1 MGLIKNNQYFKSLPK
16 DVADVLE
23 KFDPKKPIFQFTNI
37 PTFRTNLEKEKYWA
51 TEFERWNVGYGGLP
65 ATLYFMATQGMLK
78 NRITGG
84 LERPVCR
91 DVDLYLHTR
100 LEIAKKQKRSAGIL
114 KGRGV
119 GLSTL
124 FGILANHT
132 MLIKPGSNINMTSKD
147 QPTLAKIF
155 SDKLI
160 VCYEN
165 LHKDIRPE
173 EKNRNE
179 TKQTSYL
186 AVKSEYV
193 NQFGETKEG
202 VSTIFARET
211 SDSDK
216 SASSF
221 SGSGA
226 ALGLYDELP
235 LHRRKNKLLNS
246 SIECYRNP
254 RTKELDGFL
263 IWGGTVEDTLTNDD
277 LMEFK
282 KTVEKSDTWK
292 SDIIFLD
299 CLWGFQKTSTDYTGW
314 TDWENGQIWY
324 EKEIESM
331 ISKSDDEAIRSF
343 KKNNPRSIN
352 DIFELAQG
360 GYWEDDVAS
369 IAKQHY
375 DELISI
381 PEAKMPLVTGNIF
394 RNGRKSTFMPS
405 AKGFCEVIEQPK
417 SGVKYFIGVDG
428 AASQENTTNSSEKDR
443 SKVSATVMKIYESP
457 EGLNFAP
464 VCQYT
469 ELPKQMEKC
478 YEVLTALATWYNAK
492 VHIESN
498 QGQAT
503 GIVTYFINQNLE
515 DYLFALQA
523 EVGTHI
529 LKKKAIYGQYRT
541 EQILSKQ
548 IDLGN
553 IYLRKHCKDIFI
565 PSLMYEIAFAN
576 HTDNFD
582 RLSSFLTVLA
592 IAWPLINKPIQKENK
607 IQQFIEHPV
616 MVRNQDG
623 SWGWGMKR
631 QYLVNPHEHTNNLL
645 PDTYSRQ

>member
-23 KFDPKKPIFQFTNI
+23 RFDPAKPIHTFTPV
-37 PTFRTNLEKEKYWA
+37 PTFRTNLEKEKYWEG
-51 TEFERWNVGYGGLP
+51 EFKKWIEGCEGLP
-65 ATLYFMATQGMLK
+65 PSLYFMVTQGMLK
-78 NRITGG
+78 NRITGI

-91 DVDLYLHTR
+91 DVDLYLHAR
-100 LEIAKKQKRSAGIL
+100 LEIAKKAKRSAGIL

-132 MLIKPGSNINMTSKD
+132 MVTKPGSNINMTSKD

-165 LHKDIRPE
+165 LHPDIRPE

-193 NQFGETKEG
+193 NQFGETKDG

-263 IWGGTVEDTLTNDD
+263 IWGGTVEDTLTNED

-282 KTVEKSDTWK
+282 RTVEKSDTWK

-299 CLWGFQKTSTDYTGW
+299 CLWGFQKPETEYTGW
-314 TDWENGQIWY
+314 TDWENGQVWY
-324 EKEIESM
+324 EKEMEAFLL
-331 ISKSDDEAIRSF
+331 KSDDEAIRSF
-343 KKNNPRSIN
+343 KKNNPRGIN

-360 GYWEDDVAS
+360 GYWEDDVAA
-369 IAKQHY
+369 IAKKHY
-375 DELISI
+375 EELTSI
-381 PEAKMPLVTGNIF
+381 PESKMPLVTGNVF
-394 RNGRKSTFMPS
+394 RDNKKANFVGNS
-405 AKGFCEVIEQPK
+405 KGFCEVIEPPK
-417 SGVKYFIGVDG
+417 AGVKYFIGVDG

-443 SKVSATVMKIYESP
+443 SKVSATVMKIYEGP
-457 EGLNFAP
+457 ESLNFAP

-478 YEVLTALATWYNAK
+478 YEVLTALAVWYNAK

-503 GIVTYFINQNLE
+503 GIVTYFINQGLE
-515 DYLFALQA
+515 EYLFALQS
-523 EVGTHI
+523 EVGTYK

-553 IYLRKHCKDIFI
+553 IYLRKYCKDIFI
-565 PSLMYEIAFAN
+565 PSLLFEIAFAN

-592 IAWPLINKPIQKENK
+592 IAWPLINKPIKKENT
-607 IQQFIEHPV
+607 IQQFVEHPV
-616 MVRNQDG
+616 MVKNPDG
-623 SWGWGMKR
+623 TWGWGMKR
-631 QYLVNPHEHTNNLL
+631 QYLVNPHENTSNLTH
-645 PDTYSRQ
+645 DTYLRR

>member
-23 KFDPKKPIFQFTNI
+23 RFDPAKPIHTFTPV
-37 PTFRTNLEKEKYWA
+37 PTFRTNLEKERYWEG
-51 TEFERWNVGYGGLP
+51 EFQKWIEGYEGLP
-65 ATLYFMATQGMLK
+65 PSLYFMVTQGMLK
-78 NRITGG
+78 NRITGI

-91 DVDLYLHTR
+91 DVDLYLHAR
-100 LEIAKKQKRSAGIL
+100 LEIAKKAKRSAGIL

-132 MLIKPGSNINMTSKD
+132 MVTKPGSNINMTSKD

-165 LHKDIRPE
+165 LHPDIRPE

-193 NQFGETKEG
+193 NQFGETKDG

-263 IWGGTVEDTLTNDD
+263 IWGGTVEDTLTNED

-282 KTVEKSDTWK
+282 RTVEKSDTWK

-299 CLWGFQKTSTDYTGW
+299 CLWGFQKPETEYTGW

-324 EKEIESM
+324 EKEMEAFLL
-331 ISKSDDEAIRSF
+331 KSDDEAIRSF
-343 KKNNPRSIN
+343 KKNNPRGIN

-360 GYWEDDVAS
+360 GYWEDDVAA
-369 IAKQHY
+369 IAKKHY
-375 DELISI
+375 EELTSI
-381 PEAKMPLVTGNIF
+381 PESKMPLVTGNVF
-394 RNGRKSTFMPS
+394 RDNKKANFVGNS
-405 AKGFCEVIEQPK
+405 KGFCEVIEPPK
-417 SGVKYFIGVDG
+417 AGVKYFIGVDG

-443 SKVSATVMKIYESP
+443 SKVSATVMKIYEGP
-457 EGLNFAP
+457 ESLNFAP

-478 YEVLTALATWYNAK
+478 YEVLTALAVWYNAK

-503 GIVTYFINQNLE
+503 GIVTYFINQGLE
-515 DYLFALQA
+515 EYLFALQS
-523 EVGTHI
+523 EVGTYK

-553 IYLRKHCKDIFI
+553 IYLRKYCKDIFI
-565 PSLMYEIAFAN
+565 PSLLFEIAFAN

-592 IAWPLINKPIQKENK
+592 IAWPLINKPIKKENT
-607 IQQFIEHPV
+607 IQEFVEHPV
-616 MVRNQDG
+616 MVKNPDG
-623 SWGWGMKR
+623 TWGWGMKR
-631 QYLVNPHEHTNNLL
+631 QYLVNPHENTSNLTH
-645 PDTYSRQ
+645 DTYLRR

>member
-23 KFDPKKPIFQFTNI
+23 RFDPAKPIHTFTPV
-37 PTFRTNLEKEKYWA
+37 PTFRTNLEKEKYWEG
-51 TEFERWNVGYGGLP
+51 EFKKWIEGCEGLP
-65 ATLYFMATQGMLK
+65 PSLYFMVTQGMLK
-78 NRITGG
+78 NRITGI

-91 DVDLYLHTR
+91 DVDLYLHAR
-100 LEIAKKQKRSAGIL
+100 LEIAKKAKRSAGIL

-132 MLIKPGSNINMTSKD
+132 MVTKPGSNINMTSKD

-165 LHKDIRPE
+165 LHPDIRPE

-193 NQFGETKEG
+193 NQFGETKDG

-263 IWGGTVEDTLTNDD
+263 IWGGTVEDTLTNED

-282 KTVEKSDTWK
+282 RTVEKSDTWK

-299 CLWGFQKTSTDYTGW
+299 CLWGFQKPETEYTGW
-314 TDWENGQIWY
+314 TDWENGQVWY
-324 EKEIESM
+324 EKEMEAFLL
-331 ISKSDDEAIRSF
+331 KSDDEAIRSF
-343 KKNNPRSIN
+343 KKNNPRGIN

-360 GYWEDDVAS
+360 GYWEDDVAA
-369 IAKQHY
+369 IAKKHY
-375 DELISI
+375 EELTSI
-381 PEAKMPLVTGNIF
+381 PESKMPLVTGNVF
-394 RNGRKSTFMPS
+394 RDNKKANFVGNS
-405 AKGFCEVIEQPK
+405 KGFCEVIEPPK
-417 SGVKYFIGVDG
+417 AGVKYFIGVDG

-443 SKVSATVMKIYESP
+443 SKVSATVMKVYEGP
-457 EGLNFAP
+457 ESLNFAP

-478 YEVLTALATWYNAK
+478 YEVLTALAVWYNAK

-503 GIVTYFINQNLE
+503 GIVTYFINQGLE
-515 DYLFALQA
+515 EYLFALQS
-523 EVGTHI
+523 EVGTYK

-553 IYLRKHCKDIFI
+553 IYLRKYCKDIFI
-565 PSLMYEIAFAN
+565 PSLLFEIAFAN

-592 IAWPLINKPIQKENK
+592 IAWPLINKPIKKENT
-607 IQQFIEHPV
+607 IQQFVEHPV
-616 MVRNQDG
+616 MVKNPDG
-623 SWGWGMKR
+623 TWGWGMKR
-631 QYLVNPHEHTNNLL
+631 QYLVNPHENTSNLTH
-645 PDTYSRQ
+645 DTYLRR

>member
-1 MGLIKNNQYFKSLPK
+1 MGLVKNNQYFKSLPK
-16 DVADVLE
+16 EVADVLE
-23 KFDPKKPIFQFTNI
+23 RFDPTKPIHNFTPI

-51 TEFERWNVGYGGLP
+51 TEFKRWIEGHEGLP
-65 ATLYFMATQGMLK
+65 PSLYFMVTQGMLK
-78 NRITGG
+78 NRITGI

-100 LEIAKKQKRSAGIL
+100 LEIAKKAKRSAGIL

-132 MLIKPGSNINMTSKD
+132 MVIKPGSNINMTSKD

-165 LHKDIRPE
+165 LHPDIRPE

-263 IWGGTVEDTLTNDD
+263 IWGGTVEDTLTNED

-299 CLWGFQKTSTDYTGW
+299 CLWGFQKPETEYTGW

-324 EKEIESM
+324 EKEM
-331 ISKSDDEAIRSF
+331 AAFLLKSDEEAIRSF

-360 GYWEDDVAS
+360 GYWEDDVAN
-369 IAKQHY
+369 IAKKHY
-375 DELISI
+375 EQLSSI
-381 PEAKMPLVTGNIF
+381 PESKMPLITGNIF
-394 RNGRKSTFMPS
+394 RDNKVARFIGNS
-405 AKGFCEVIEQPK
+405 KGFCEVVEQPK
-417 SGVKYFIGVDG
+417 QGVKYFIGVDG

-443 SKVSATVMKIYESP
+443 SKVSATVMKIYESA

-478 YEVLTALATWYNAK
+478 YEALTALAVWYNAK

-503 GIVTYFINQNLE
+503 GIVTYFINQGLE
-515 DYLFALQA
+515 EYLFALQA
-523 EVGTHI
+523 EVGTHK

-565 PSLMYEIAFAN
+565 PSLMFEIAFAN
-576 HTDNFD
+576 HSDNFD

-592 IAWPLINKPIQKENK
+592 ISWPLINKPIQKENT
-607 IQQFIEHPV
+607 IQQFVEHPV
-616 MVRNQDG
+616 MVKNPDG
-623 SWGWGMKR
+623 TWGWGMKR
-631 QYLVNPHEHTNNLL
+631 QYLVNPHENISNLTH
-645 PDTYSRQ
+645 DTYTRR

>member
-23 KFDPKKPIFQFTNI
+23 RFDPAKPIHTFTPV
-37 PTFRTNLEKEKYWA
+37 PTFRTNLEKEKYWEG
-51 TEFERWNVGYGGLP
+51 EFQKWIEGYEGLP
-65 ATLYFMATQGMLK
+65 PSLYFMVTQGMLK
-78 NRITGG
+78 NRITGI

-91 DVDLYLHTR
+91 DVDLYLHAR
-100 LEIAKKQKRSAGIL
+100 LETAKKAKRSAGIL

-132 MLIKPGSNINMTSKD
+132 MVTKPGSNINMTSKD

-165 LHKDIRPE
+165 LHPDIRPE

-193 NQFGETKEG
+193 NQFGETKDG

-282 KTVEKSDTWK
+282 RTVEKSDTWK

-299 CLWGFQKTSTDYTGW
+299 CLWGFQKPETEYTGW
-314 TDWENGQIWY
+314 TDWENGQVWY
-324 EKEIESM
+324 EKEMEAFLL
-331 ISKSDDEAIRSF
+331 KSDDEAIRSF

-360 GYWEDDVAS
+360 GYWEDDVAA
-369 IAKQHY
+369 IAKKHY
-375 DELISI
+375 EELTSI
-381 PEAKMPLVTGNIF
+381 PESKMPLITGNVF
-394 RNGRKSTFMPS
+394 RDNKKANFVGNS
-405 AKGFCEVIEQPK
+405 KGFCEVIEPPK
-417 SGVKYFIGVDG
+417 AGVKYFIGVDG

-443 SKVSATVMKIYESP
+443 SKVSATVMKIYEGP
-457 EGLNFAP
+457 ESLNFAP

-478 YEVLTALATWYNAK
+478 YEVLTALAVWYNAK

-503 GIVTYFINQNLE
+503 GIVTYFINQGLE
-515 DYLFALQA
+515 EYLFALQS
-523 EVGTHI
+523 EVGTYK

-553 IYLRKHCKDIFI
+553 IYLRKYCKDIFI
-565 PSLMYEIAFAN
+565 PSLLFEIAFAN

-592 IAWPLINKPIQKENK
+592 IAWPLINKPIKKENT
-607 IQQFIEHPV
+607 IQQFVEHPV
-616 MVRNQDG
+616 MVKNPDG
-623 SWGWGMKR
+623 TWGWGMKR
-631 QYLVNPHEHTNNLL
+631 QYLVNPHENTSNLTH
-645 PDTYSRQ
+645 DTYTRR

>member
-23 KFDPKKPIFQFTNI
+23 RFDPAKPIHTFTPV
-37 PTFRTNLEKEKYWA
+37 PTFRTNLEKEKYWEG
-51 TEFERWNVGYGGLP
+51 EFQKWIEGYEGLP
-65 ATLYFMATQGMLK
+65 PSLYFMVTQGMLK
-78 NRITGG
+78 NRITGI

-91 DVDLYLHTR
+91 DVDLYLHAR
-100 LEIAKKQKRSAGIL
+100 LEIAKKAKRSAGIL

-132 MLIKPGSNINMTSKD
+132 MVTKPGSNINMTSKD

-165 LHKDIRPE
+165 LHPDIRPE

-193 NQFGETKEG
+193 NQFGETKDG

-282 KTVEKSDTWK
+282 RTVEKSDTWK

-299 CLWGFQKTSTDYTGW
+299 CLWGFQKPETEYTGW

-324 EKEIESM
+324 EKEMEAFLL
-331 ISKSDDEAIRSF
+331 KSDEEAIRSF
-343 KKNNPRSIN
+343 KKNNPRGIN

-360 GYWEDDVAS
+360 GYWEDDVAA
-369 IAKQHY
+369 IAKKHY
-375 DELISI
+375 EDLTSI
-381 PEAKMPLVTGNIF
+381 PESKMPLITGNVF
-394 RNGRKSTFMPS
+394 RDNKKANFVGNS
-405 AKGFCEVIEQPK
+405 KGFCEVIEPPK
-417 SGVKYFIGVDG
+417 AGVKYFIGVDG

-443 SKVSATVMKIYESP
+443 SKVSATVMKIYEGP
-457 EGLNFAP
+457 ESLNFAP

-478 YEVLTALATWYNAK
+478 YEVLTALAVWYNAK

-503 GIVTYFINQNLE
+503 GIVTYFINQGLE
-515 DYLFALQA
+515 EYLFALQS
-523 EVGTHI
+523 EVGTYK

-553 IYLRKHCKDIFI
+553 IYLRKYCKDIFI
-565 PSLMYEIAFAN
+565 PSLLFEIAFAN

-592 IAWPLINKPIQKENK
+592 IAWPLINKPIKKENT
-607 IQQFIEHPV
+607 IQEFVEHPV
-616 MVRNQDG
+616 MVKNPDG
-623 SWGWGMKR
+623 TWGWGMKR
-631 QYLVNPHEHTNNLL
+631 QYLVNPHENTSNLTH
-645 PDTYSRQ
+645 DTYLRR

>member
-23 KFDPKKPIFQFTNI
+23 RFDPAKPIHTFTPV
-37 PTFRTNLEKEKYWA
+37 PTFRTNLEKEKYWEG
-51 TEFERWNVGYGGLP
+51 EFKKWIEGYEGLP
-65 ATLYFMATQGMLK
+65 PSLYFMVTQGMLK
-78 NRITGG
+78 NRITGI

-91 DVDLYLHTR
+91 DVDLYLHAR
-100 LEIAKKQKRSAGIL
+100 LEIAKKAKRSAGIL

-132 MLIKPGSNINMTSKD
+132 MVTKPGSNINMTSKD

-165 LHKDIRPE
+165 LHPDIRPE

-193 NQFGETKEG
+193 NQFGETKDG

-263 IWGGTVEDTLTNDD
+263 IWGGTVEDTLTNED

-282 KTVEKSDTWK
+282 RTVEKSDTWK

-299 CLWGFQKTSTDYTGW
+299 CLWGFQKPETEYTGW
-314 TDWENGQIWY
+314 TDWENGQVWY
-324 EKEIESM
+324 EKEMEAFLL
-331 ISKSDDEAIRSF
+331 KSDEEAIRSF
-343 KKNNPRSIN
+343 KKNNPRGIN

-360 GYWEDDVAS
+360 GYWEDDVAA
-369 IAKQHY
+369 IAKKHY
-375 DELISI
+375 EELTSI
-381 PEAKMPLVTGNIF
+381 PESKMPLITGNVF
-394 RNGRKSTFMPS
+394 RDNKKANFVGNS
-405 AKGFCEVIEQPK
+405 KGFCEVIEPPK
-417 SGVKYFIGVDG
+417 AGVKYFIGVDG

-443 SKVSATVMKIYESP
+443 SKVSATVMKIYEGP
-457 EGLNFAP
+457 ESLNFAP

-478 YEVLTALATWYNAK
+478 YEVLTALAVWYNAK

-503 GIVTYFINQNLE
+503 GIVTYFINQGLE
-515 DYLFALQA
+515 EYLFALQS
-523 EVGTHI
+523 EVGTYK

-553 IYLRKHCKDIFI
+553 IYLRKYCKDIFI
-565 PSLMYEIAFAN
+565 PSLLFEIAFAN

-592 IAWPLINKPIQKENK
+592 IAWPLINKPIKKENT
-607 IQQFIEHPV
+607 IQEFVEHPV
-616 MVRNQDG
+616 MVKNPDG
-623 SWGWGMKR
+623 TWGWGMKR
-631 QYLVNPHEHTNNLL
+631 QYLVNPHENTSNLTH
-645 PDTYSRQ
+645 DTYLRR